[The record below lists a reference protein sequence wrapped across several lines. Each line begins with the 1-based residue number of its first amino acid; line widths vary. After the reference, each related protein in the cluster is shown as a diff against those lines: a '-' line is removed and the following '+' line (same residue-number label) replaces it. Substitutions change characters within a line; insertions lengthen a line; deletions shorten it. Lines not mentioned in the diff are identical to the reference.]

1 MATPL
6 FFLYNPPPYAVCK
19 YRQMFNIILRHQD
32 FIVIDKPSGI
42 SVHRD
47 GEAAGL
53 IALLAAQTGR
63 KRLWLVHRLDK
74 ATSGVLLLACNPNA
88 AAELCAVFAER
99 RAEKTYW
106 ALSDRK
112 PSKKQGRIK
121 GGMEKARRGA
131 WKLTRSGEH
140 PAVTDFTSRSLA
152 PGLRL
157 FELRPQ
163 TGRTHQLRVAMKSL
177 GSPADRL
184 FLHARSLV
192 FPYQGQTYRAAAPP
206 DAAWTA
212 LMPSAD
218 SATFR
223 PDSVEPGNNARY
235 TTDCGKSA

>member
-1 MATPL
+1 
-6 FFLYNPPPYAVCK
+6 
-19 YRQMFNIILRHQD
+19 MFNIILRHQD
-32 FIVIDKPSGI
+32 FIVIDKPAGI

-53 IALLAAQTGR
+53 TALLAAQTGR
-63 KRLWLVHRLDK
+63 ERLWLVHRLDK
-74 ATSGVLLLACNPNA
+74 GTSGVLLLACNPNA

-99 RAEKTYW
+99 RTEKTYW

-157 FELRPQ
+157 FELHPQ

-177 GSPADRL
+177 GSPILGDTLYGGSPAGRL
-184 FLHARSLV
+184 FLHASSLV
-192 FPYQGQTYRAAAPP
+192 FPYQGQTYRAEAPP

-212 LMPSAD
+212 LMPSENPLT
-218 SATFR
+218 SCKTGFKTSGK
-223 PDSVEPGNNARY
+223 PSCGIKTGE
-235 TTDCGKSA
+235 TDYAE

>member
-1 MATPL
+1 MPSAASTD
-6 FFLYNPPPYAVCK
+6 
-19 YRQMFNIILRHQD
+19 MFTVLLQHPD
-32 FIVIDKPSGI
+32 FILINKPAGL

-53 IALLAAQTGR
+53 CALLAAQTGDE
-63 KRLWLVHRLDK
+63 RLWLVHRLDK
-74 ATSGVLLLACNPNA
+74 ATSGVLLLARNRRA
-88 AAELCAVFAER
+88 AAELCAVFAEH

-131 WKLTRSGEH
+131 WKLTRNSNN
-140 PAVTDFTSRSLA
+140 PALTDFSSRSLA

-157 FELRPQ
+157 FELHPK

-177 GSPADRL
+177 GSPIIGDTLYGGSPSARM
-184 FLHARSLV
+184 FLHAKSLV
-192 FPYQGQTYRAAAPP
+192 FPYQGQTYRAEALP
-206 DAAWTA
+206 DTDWQN

-218 SATFR
+218 RNGFN
-223 PDSVEPGNNARY
+223 PD
-235 TTDCGKSA
+235 